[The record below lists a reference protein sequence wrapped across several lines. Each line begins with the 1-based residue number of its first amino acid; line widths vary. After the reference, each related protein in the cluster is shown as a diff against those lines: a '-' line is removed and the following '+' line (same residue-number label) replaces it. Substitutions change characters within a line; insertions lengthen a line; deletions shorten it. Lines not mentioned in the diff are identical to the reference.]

1 MRARALASLISALAQ
16 ITANFFFGSFLD
28 WQRFTL
34 DQRARFSYMFI
45 MALFGGT
52 WIWGA
57 VVQHDYEIVAPAL
70 DWVDNG
76 FGRGWAFYILMQVN
90 LYVLSSSLFLSSSI
104 AFRDNC

>member
-1 MRARALASLISALAQ
+1 M
-16 ITANFFFGSFLD
+16 
-28 WQRFTL
+28 
-34 DQRARFSYMFI
+34 
-45 MALFGGT
+45 
-52 WIWGA
+52 
-57 VVQHDYEIVAPAL
+57 QHDYEIAAPAL

>member
-1 MRARALASLISALAQ
+1 M
-16 ITANFFFGSFLD
+16 
-28 WQRFTL
+28 
-34 DQRARFSYMFI
+34 
-45 MALFGGT
+45 
-52 WIWGA
+52 
-57 VVQHDYEIVAPAL
+57 QHDYEIVAPAL